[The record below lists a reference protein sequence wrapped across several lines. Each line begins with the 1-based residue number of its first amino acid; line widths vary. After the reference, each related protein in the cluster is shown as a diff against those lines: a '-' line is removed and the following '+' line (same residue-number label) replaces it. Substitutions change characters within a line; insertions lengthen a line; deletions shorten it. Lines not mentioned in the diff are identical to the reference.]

1 MSTLAER
8 LDRLR
13 ASFAE
18 KIPAEAKAVMARAE
32 EALRASGIMDG
43 IPTVGS
49 PLPAFALTDTEGDTV
64 DSATLLAK
72 GPLVLTFY
80 RGVW

>member
-1 MSTLAER
+1 MTTLAER

-18 KIPAEAKAVMARAE
+18 KIPAEAKAVMAGAE

-43 IPTVGS
+43 IPAVGS
-49 PLPAFALTDTEGDTV
+49 PLPAFALPDTEGSTA
-64 DSATLLAK
+64 DSAALLAK